1 MVPRFQTVVEVG
13 HGVHSSM
20 MGETEKNSIPRKN
33 GDDYRNV
40 SIDYYCGD
48 VAAPIEKS
56 CYYSSCEAA
65 DERMILDAGE
75 EAVHPHDCLDGD
87 PIENDLVVEEVVVQD
102 VHDEGGDVA
111 NRNTLE
117 VAAGSR
123 SILVVV
129 EVVGRS
135 VLSETNN
142 HILKPS
148 CLHDHSSFISMQHA
162 TQIQSPNHI
171 GCI

>member
-1 MVPRFQTVVEVG
+1 VVPRFQTVVEVG
-13 HGVHSSM
+13 HVVHSSM

-33 GDDYRNV
+33 EDDFQNV
-40 SIDYYCGD
+40 SIDYCAD

>member
-1 MVPRFQTVVEVG
+1 MILGGEVEV
-13 HGVHSSM
+13 H
-20 MGETEKNSIPRKN
+20 
-33 GDDYRNV
+33 
-40 SIDYYCGD
+40 
-48 VAAPIEKS
+48 
-56 CYYSSCEAA
+56 
-65 DERMILDAGE
+65 L
-75 EAVHPHDCLDGD
+75 HDCLDDD
-87 PIENDLVVEEVVVQD
+87 PIGNDLVVVVVQD
-102 VHDEGGDVA
+102 AHDEGGDVA
-111 NRNTLE
+111 NRNTPE
-117 VAAGSR
+117 VDAASR